1 MRPLVHQYVINEKNL
16 STVDKNKHLGIWNE
30 SSLRWDSHINFIV
43 GKANRVLRLIRRTFG
58 SKDPVAI
65 KTAFNALVR
74 PILEYACPV
83 WNPYLVKHIQR
94 RANRLKYGSDKSYI
108 ERLTEL
114 NWSTLELRRKY
125 LCLVHLYKI
134 IHGCSDFG
142 YTTYVDQTGPTRTR
156 SNHNFKIRPRAARK
170 NNFKFS
176 FF

>member
-1 MRPLVHQYVINEKNL
+1 MRIICRLLINI
-16 STVDKNKHLGIWNE
+16 GIE
-30 SSLRWDSHINFIV
+30 SSLRWDSHINFII

-83 WNPYLVKHIQR
+83 WNPYLVKHIQL

-114 NWSTLELRRKY
+114 KWSTLELRGKY

-134 IHGCSDFG
+134 IQGYSDFG
-142 YTTYVDQTGPTRTR
+142 YTTYVDQTSPTRTR
-156 SNHNFKIRPRAARK
+156 SNRNFKIRPRAART